1 MQLYSNVVKQKITGI
16 EAMGC
21 EVLRLFNTPEV
32 LMAGIKILK
41 AYMDEDE
48 ITNTKNSRYIW
59 QLGYYFLQPWTSGK
73 KDQESVFVSALNRIR
88 LGDSLE
94 VMLFFSKFSALLVHI
109 ALQLED
115 NIKQQFL
122 NMANGLHL
130 ISRVHTVTN
139 N

>member
-1 MQLYSNVVKQKITGI
+1 MYNNVVKKNITGI
-16 EAMGC
+16 ESMGN
-21 EVLRLFNTPEV
+21 EVLRLFQNPDV

-41 AYMDEDE
+41 SYMDEDD

-73 KDQESVFVSALNRIR
+73 KDYEAVFVSALNRIR